1 MGVCPPVQARFLH
14 YCIIIIS
21 GRNGHVIYNERG
33 RPATAGGTLFLQI
46 QIKPE
51 IIRHCLLMNI
61 SSRIPSVKNSR
72 GIIVKVTF
80 SLLATAGVLL
90 YFNGR

>member
-1 MGVCPPVQARFLH
+1 MGVCPLVRARFLR

-51 IIRHCLLMNI
+51 I
-61 SSRIPSVKNSR
+61 S
-72 GIIVKVTF
+72 G
-80 SLLATAGVLL
+80 TA
-90 YFNGR
+90 F